1 MHTEIFGENLRLYR
15 EVSVMSNYTINVLE
29 PKDFM
34 FDLVS
39 YFRDNSIVPIVGSG
53 VSSNVVTRNGGKVP
67 SGKAFR
73 EYMICELQKSPKLSV
88 EEKTALCSYGFS
100 DIAGIYED
108 DEFVTEDVRLSYFK
122 KNFLYGFYENDDI
135 RKKFFEISWPYLY
148 SLNIDDVIENSTE
161 FNNIILPFR
170 EVRET
175 VFLDKK
181 CIIKIHGDIREIVNY
196 ADHKKVFTR
205 YEYAN
210 SILENKLLLAKLK
223 NDLQNQNVMFVGCS
237 LSDELDILLI
247 SRLPFK
253 SNNMVRLSRKIFCTT
268 EYPNTFEKTKY
279 KNYGITDV
287 VVFPSFR
294 DIYETIYHAWVKSS
308 EISIDDLQTY
318 RSFAQ
323 KVVSTREDNQEYF
336 FYGNRLLSSKEHT
349 VFYPRFFVQR
359 FITDEII
366 RNFSQNKIHL
376 ISGKRISG
384 RSYILADIY
393 ARIRDRTVYYF
404 DATTRIS
411 NEIINELIAQANII
425 ALFDIRSIEREQFEQ
440 IVNKSKE
447 IHKNNNNFV
456 VCISKN
462 DSDTFGIVK
471 WKIAQ
476 GLIENKDIL
485 IHEIS
490 DKLDPAKEGKAI
502 SQINEAYAKLDI
514 PRNVA
519 GYTFLDH
526 ILYSEHA
533 EGRSSRFAKKISV
546 SNNIKELALL
556 IVLAIDERLSTQ
568 DVIKFDFLK
577 EIGEIIGQYSPMV
590 EEENVYQFE
599 KNAADFSRKKYVLSS
614 RYWLVNQL
622 GIYLREG
629 KDNLTNV
636 VEAYEYIVG
645 CICEYDGKTFLRR
658 RNALRRYILF
668 DVMNDIFMCQ
678 KGGPIRSFLEIYKGL
693 HDFLAEDHQY
703 LHQYAKCYARCA
715 SMNKDLNLL
724 KNAEKYIRLALAN
737 LEQEIQSNNNNLK
750 LRISK
755 AHAQFT
761 FATILCDKYNWS
773 RVFSVAACE
782 ETIHA
787 IYEAIFSLQNEKKY
801 SSFQDVLTAG
811 SKLGKFII
819 NNCTTDRVTYSEMTR
834 KQVEALLNE
843 MRMNQ
848 A

>member
-1 MHTEIFGENLRLYR
+1 
-15 EVSVMSNYTINVLE
+15 MSNYTINVLE

>member
-1 MHTEIFGENLRLYR
+1 
-15 EVSVMSNYTINVLE
+15 MSSYTINVLE
-29 PKDFM
+29 AKDFTL
-34 FDLVS
+34 DLVS

-53 VSSNVVTRNGGKVP
+53 VSRNVVTRTGGEVP
-67 SGKAFR
+67 SGISYR
-73 EYMICELQKSPKLSV
+73 NYMISELQKSTKLSV
-88 EEKTALCSYGFS
+88 EDKTALSTYGFI

-122 KNFLYGFYENDDI
+122 KNFLYGFYKNDDI
-135 RKKFFEISWPYLY
+135 RKKFFEISWPYIY
-148 SLNIDDVIENSTE
+148 SLNIDDVIENSTS

-175 VFLDKK
+175 AFLDNK
-181 CIIKIHGDIREIVNY
+181 CIIKIHGDIKEIVNY

-223 NDLQNQNVMFVGCS
+223 NDLQNQNVIFVGCS
-237 LSDELDILLI
+237 LSDELDILSI
-247 SRLPFK
+247 SGLPFK
-253 SNNMVRLSRKIFCTT
+253 SDNVARLSRNIFCTT
-268 EYPNTFEKTKY
+268 EYPNTFEKIKY

-287 VVFPSFR
+287 VVFSSFSA
-294 DIYETIYHAWVKSS
+294 IYETIHHAWMKSS

-323 KVVSTREDNQEYF
+323 KTISTQEENQEYF
-336 FYGNRLLSSKEHT
+336 FCGNKLLSSKDHT

-359 FITDEII
+359 SVTDDII
-366 RNFSQNKIHL
+366 RKFLQNKIHL

-411 NEIINELIAQANII
+411 NEIVNELIAQSNII

-447 IHKNNNNFV
+447 IHKNNNNFII
-456 VCISKN
+456 CISKN

-476 GLIENKDIL
+476 GLIENEDIL

-490 DKLDPAKEGKAI
+490 DKLDPVKEKTAI
-502 SQINEAYAKLDI
+502 SQINEAYAKVDI
-514 PRNVA
+514 PKNVA

-526 ILYSEHA
+526 ILYSENA
-533 EGRSSRFAKKISV
+533 LGRSSRFAKKISV
-546 SNNIKELALL
+546 TSNIKELALL

-577 EIGEIIGQYSPMV
+577 EIGEIIEKYSPMI
-590 EEENVYQFE
+590 EEENVHQFE

-622 GIYLREG
+622 GIYLRGG
-629 KDNLTNV
+629 KDNLNNV

-678 KGGPIRSFLEIYKGL
+678 NGGPIRSFLEIYKGL

-715 SMNKDLNLL
+715 DMNKDLKLL
-724 KNAEKYIRLALAN
+724 KKAEKYIRLALAN
-737 LEQEIQSNNNNLK
+737 LEQEIQSSNNNLK

-761 FATILCDKYNWS
+761 FAMILCDKYKWS
-773 RVFSVAACE
+773 RDFTATACE
-782 ETIHA
+782 ETINA
-787 IYEAIFSLQNEKKY
+787 IYEAVFSLQNEKKY
-801 SSFQDVLTAG
+801 SSLQDVLTAG

-819 NNCTTDRVTYSEMTR
+819 NNCTNDRFISSEMTR
-834 KQVEALLNE
+834 KQIEALLNE
-843 MRMNQ
+843 IRMNQ